1 MYFSKTMDLNTK
13 DIQLQYEGFLNTP
26 LLWKTDTVFG
36 LKQFELPN
44 IKPTSFEGNIRKNL
58 RLGKRVERFVENE
71 LSNHNVISVLAE
83 NSQIQNG
90 TLTVGELDFIIKHSE
105 KPMHLE
111 VVYKFYL
118 YDESFGNSEI
128 EHWIGPNRN
137 DNLVKKITKLKEK
150 QLPLLYN
157 SFTKPL
163 LERLAI
169 AHEKIEQFVYFKA
182 QLFVPFSLTK
192 TSFQFINK
200 DCIIGFYIRKNQ
212 LHQFSTCK
220 FFIPSKINWLQEVQT
235 QTNWLS
241 FELFS
246 DKIELILHN
255 KTAPLCWLKYPN
267 GIVKKFFIVW
277 W

>member
-26 LLWKTDTVFG
+26 LLWKSDTIFG

-44 IKPTSFEGNIRKNL
+44 IKPTSFEGSIRKNL
-58 RLGKRVERFVENE
+58 RLGKRVERFIENE
-71 LSNHNVISVLAE
+71 FRNHNSISVLAE
-83 NSQIQNG
+83 NNQIQNG

-105 KPMHLE
+105 KPVHLE

-137 DNLVKKITKLKEK
+137 DNLVKKIIKLKEK
-150 QLPLLYN
+150 QLPLLY
-157 SFTKPL
+157 SAFTKPL
-163 LERLAI
+163 LEKLAI
-169 AHEKIEQFVYFKA
+169 ENEKIEQFVYFKA

-220 FFIPSKINWLQEVQT
+220 FFIPTKTNWLQEVQT

-246 DKIELILHN
+246 NKIAVILDN
-255 KTAPLCWLKYPN
+255 KTSPLCWLKYPN
-267 GIVKKFFIVW
+267 GTLEKFFIVW